1 MVVNK
6 ELALRVERSEAV
18 SWASQLELV
27 RALPGNPHGIEVRRF
42 GRVVLLTA
50 ERVPTSVMGNRI
62 LGAGPEDEADLQ
74 AALDFMAE
82 RGLSPRVDVMPLH
95 QNGEFLKALHE
106 RGLRCS
112 GFQVALFGEAKAD
125 LPLPALTV
133 ERVVEP
139 SVAARVYVE
148 GFEVSPE
155 RVQWGTDLVRAVV
168 GQAGWT
174 VYLARVDGEPAGV
187 ALLHVAEGIGS
198 LAGACTLKEFRGR
211 GVQTALLHQRIV
223 DAASAGCDLVVS
235 QTGNGTVSQNN
246 MERVGLRVA
255 FTKAEF
261 TR

>member
-6 ELALRVERSEAV
+6 ALAMRIERSEAV

-27 RALPGNPHGIEVRRF
+27 RALPGNPHGIEIRRF
-42 GRVVLLTA
+42 GRVTVLTA
-50 ERVPTSVMGNRI
+50 EGAPTFGLGNRI
-62 LGAGPEDEADLQ
+62 LGAGPGDEAELQ
-74 AALDFMAE
+74 EALAFMAE
-82 RGLSPRVDVMPLH
+82 RGIAPRVDVMPLH
-95 QNGEFLKALHE
+95 QNGEFLRGLHE

-133 ERVVEP
+133 ERVTEP
-139 SVAARVYVE
+139 SAAARLYVE

-187 ALLHVAEGIGS
+187 ALLHVAEGVGT
-198 LAGACTLKEFRGR
+198 LAGACTLKAFRGR
-211 GVQTALLHQRIV
+211 GAQTALLHQRIA

-246 MERVGLRVA
+246 MERVGLRVG
-255 FTKAEF
+255 FTKTEF